1 MDTSLERIREKI
13 GELEEKLAN
22 LRIAE
27 REIQALEK
35 SSAQKEK
42 VPARK
47 TKAPARKTKAPA
59 RKTKTPPAEA
69 IKTEVHESGEPG
81 TPQTIVAAI
90 TGTLSQHGPLSAA
103 NIAEQIVATGREV
116 NNRAISF
123 SLQALKKRGVVKNA
137 DGVWS
142 LLKGRAKRARA

>member
-1 MDTSLERIREKI
+1 MDTSLELIREKI

-35 SSAQKEK
+35 SSVHKE
-42 VPARK
+42 
-47 TKAPARKTKAPA
+47 
-59 RKTKTPPAEA
+59 KTPPRKE
-69 IKTEVHESGEPG
+69 KTPHTEVTKTVVPASEEPG

-103 NIAEQIVATGREV
+103 NIAEQIMATGKEV

-123 SLQALKKRGVVKNA
+123 SLQALKKRGVVKNT
-137 DGVWS
+137 DGVWT

>member
-42 VPARK
+42 V
-47 TKAPARKTKAPA
+47 PARKTKAPA